1 MTTAPPQPTVTSAS
15 SPGSASAAETSPATS
30 PGDFAERF
38 LTGLIDQAAADRKHV
53 ILPEG
58 DDPRVLTAAARI
70 ADRDFCD
77 LTILGAREA
86 ITALAGEH
94 DIALNLDRVRTLDL
108 NADEH
113 QELKDELAAGYYAA
127 RQHKGI
133 SEAEAAERISA
144 PAYAATM
151 LVELGHADGF
161 VSGARHTTAE
171 TIRPALEV
179 IGTRDGVAAV
189 SSVFLMLFGHGALV
203 FGDCAVN
210 PQPGPEQ
217 LAEIA
222 AESAETARSFGLEPK
237 VAMLSYAT
245 GTSGAGEAV
254 DAVSEATAAVR
265 RARPD
270 LPVVGPI
277 QYDAAVHPDI
287 AAQKLPADEVAGRA
301 NVLIFPSLE
310 AGNITYKAVQQS
322 SGAVAVGPVL
332 QGLDRA
338 VNDLSRGCT
347 VEDIVTTVAVT
358 AVQAQHAAG

>member
-1 MTTAPPQPTVTSAS
+1 MTTAPPQPTVATASAPETSRAAS
-15 SPGSASAAETSPATS
+15 S
-30 PGDFAERF
+30 GDFPERF
-38 LTGLIDQAAADRKHV
+38 LAGLIDQAAADRKHI

-58 DDPRVLTAAARI
+58 DDARVLAAAARI
-70 ADRDFCD
+70 AERDFCD
-77 LTILGAREA
+77 LTILGEREA
-86 ITALAGEH
+86 IAALAGER
-94 DIALNLDRVRTLDL
+94 DIALDLDCVRTLDL
-108 NADEH
+108 TAAEN
-113 QELKDELAAGYYAA
+113 QELTGELAAGYHAA
-127 RQHKGI
+127 RKHKGI
-133 SEAEAAERISA
+133 SEAEAAERVAA

-179 IGTRDGVAAV
+179 IGTREGVASV

-210 PQPGPEQ
+210 PQPGPDQ

-222 AESAETARSFGLEPK
+222 AESAATARSFGLEPK

-265 RARPD
+265 RAHPD

-287 AAQKLPADEVAGRA
+287 AAQKLPDDEVAGQA

-332 QGLDRA
+332 QGLAKA

-347 VEDIVTTVAVT
+347 VDDIVTTVAVT

>member
-1 MTTAPPQPTVTSAS
+1 MTTAPPQPTVAT
-15 SPGSASAAETSPATS
+15 ASAPETSPAAS
-30 PGDFAERF
+30 PGDFPERF
-38 LTGLIDQAAADRKHV
+38 LAGLIDQAAANPKHI

-58 DDPRVLTAAARI
+58 DDVRVLTAAARI
-70 ADRDFCD
+70 AKRDFCD
-77 LTILGAREA
+77 LTILGEREA
-86 ITALAGEH
+86 IAALAGEH
-94 DIALNLDRVRTLDL
+94 DLALDLDRVRTLDL
-108 NADEH
+108 SAADN
-113 QELKDELAAGYYAA
+113 QELAGELAAGYYAA
-127 RQHKGI
+127 RKHKGI
-133 SEAEAAERISA
+133 SEAEAAERVAA

-179 IGTRDGVAAV
+179 IGTREGVASV

-210 PQPGPEQ
+210 PQPGPDQ

-222 AESAETARSFGLEPK
+222 AESAATARSFGLEPK

-245 GTSGAGEAV
+245 GASGAGEAV

-265 RARPD
+265 RAHPD

-287 AAQKLPADEVAGRA
+287 AAQKLPGDEVAGRA

-332 QGLDRA
+332 QGLAKA